1 MNIIEVQGLYK
12 IFGKQPDKALEL
24 LKKGYTKN
32 QIMEKIGHTIAVDN
46 VSFTVQPGESFV
58 VMGLS
63 GSGKS
68 TLIRCLNRLIEPTSG
83 SIVVDGKDVS
93 SMSLND
99 LQVFRREKIS
109 KDFQRY
115 AVFPLKTV

>member
-109 KDFQRY
+109 MVFQRY